1 MPIVVEPGLGVIRYG
16 LSRRRA
22 STAARAS
29 SSSRFF
35 SNARS
40 SVAPHW
46 AQTTGSFGRGLAV
59 AAVNFVLPHDGH
71 LSVTLI
77 CVMNAV
83 GYGCPTTLTGELAL
97 VSELLPS
104 CPAR

>member
-1 MPIVVEPGLGVIRYG
+1 MPILVEPGRGVIRYG

-29 SSSRFF
+29 SSRRFF
-35 SNARS
+35 SAARS
-40 SVAPHW
+40 SVAPQW

-59 AAVNFVLPHDGH
+59 AALNFVLPDDGH

-77 CVMNAV
+77 CVMKRWLRLPDDSHGRAR
-83 GYGCPTTLTGELAL
+83 THERIIAELTG
-97 VSELLPS
+97 
-104 CPAR
+104 